1 MAETKEESIR
11 YFKMALALAQVAIN
25 DFTAELIID
34 TWDEIERKGGKFNI
48 EDAVR
53 IEWNLRKKYRTVQAI
68 EVKEETETTI

>member
-1 MAETKEESIR
+1 MAQTKEDSVK
-11 YFKMALALAQVAIN
+11 YLKMALALAQVAVN

-53 IEWNLRKKYRTVQAI
+53 IEWNLRKKYRTVQAV
-68 EVKEETETTI
+68 EVKEETETTL